1 MRISRLLPIIGVFSL
16 MGCSE
21 SFEHYNDPTSSY
33 VNPAINTSVDR
44 IIAENSVDA
53 VNAIQTVARMERT
66 KTPPTVTDPNAGAP
80 AELKLKVTE
89 LNWSGTAEALVK
101 SLAEKVGYSY
111 VPMAVQL
118 ETPLMV
124 NLDIQ
129 NRTVAEALDDIDLQ
143 IHDRAHIIVDA
154 AEHTMAIRPI
164 GAQDKPVYGDQKSGP
179 PKGKGGRPP
188 HPPRHVYHP
197 GQTS

>member
-1 MRISRLLPIIGVFSL
+1 MRTARFMPLVGALAL

-21 SFEHYNDPTSSY
+21 SYEHYNDPTSSY

-53 VNAIQTVARMERT
+53 VNALQTVARMERT
-66 KTPPTVTDPNAGAP
+66 KTPPTITDPNAGAP
-80 AELKLKVTE
+80 PELKLKVTE
-89 LNWSGTAEALVK
+89 LNWSGTAEALVR

-111 VPMAVQL
+111 IPMEVQL

-124 NLDIQ
+124 NIDIQ
-129 NRTVAEALDDIDLQ
+129 NRTVAEALDDVDLQ

-154 AEHTMAIRPI
+154 AAHTMIIRPI
-164 GAQDKPVYGDQKSGP
+164 GAVEKPVYGKPDGGHGP
-179 PKGKGGRPP
+179 KPGRPR
-188 HPPRHVYHP
+188 PRRVYHP
-197 GQTS
+197 GKTS